1 MKRFIAFIIVVAILI
16 PQSAVFAIHET
27 KTVTNERHAS
37 YIDEALEKSR
47 YAESELDL
55 DNIYVVEKTNVTK
68 YKSND
73 DLLMLYVAIP
83 ILGTDDIVYTSF
95 NKDGYKSETKN
106 SAAMLHIENYMNSK
120 IDEYIEYNKLEN
132 VKEAVST
139 IFYGRTGINCY
150 RVVSD
155 NETYFIPYYFER
167 PYNLA
172 NDEACA
178 LEYGKAYIANEFI
191 ERLEKEEISF
201 NEYREAEKK
210 AEEER
215 LAAEA
220 SAEEEKYRPTVSLDE
235 NGDEV
240 IKVNGTN
247 LDDVLKSVTETID
260 SMKYRSSVKFGIKT
274 ETDNYITEYR
284 KKGDGTVADVTR
296 FAEVLFDEIKTQVT
310 SGKPGNA
317 ENVSYCKI
325 NGRIT
330 INVWEDGVSIEI
342 GKDNSIDFKIKN
354 PAHLI
359 DIMKSYS
366 IDAFKDF
373 TCEKNDE
380 NTPHIREKLE
390 GHIKTD
396 VIEFEFKLPS
406 DTDNSIS
413 KEVATPGKTV
423 KGTFERHKENKY
435 RSTYI
440 LTISGNLGTVSF
452 WTQTQSSLD
461 GQQELFSNNI
471 PVSFSNRLRFEDG
484 NMVEYKVGKESASY
498 KFKMIF
504 ASNDISEAYF
514 EGIECTDLKYTQLT
528 EDTKL
533 SDEFVEKDK
542 EVVIREAKECAD
554 TLYDFGLFKGTDKGY
569 ELEKSLTREESATIL
584 VRLLGEEEKVK
595 TDDFDEVFVDVD
607 KDRWSYAYVMYCY
620 KHNITKGTGSDT
632 FSPDVQIDANQ
643 FITLM
648 MRLLGYTEVNP
659 DTALEK
665 SIEYKL
671 LPEEK
676 IDELTKKK
684 VFTRSDMVQIVY
696 NSLKTQMDDET
707 VFADYLL
714 EKGILTENEIEQIK

>member
-1 MKRFIAFIIVVAILI
+1 MKRFIAFMIVMAVLI
-16 PQSAVFAIHET
+16 PQVAVFAIHET

-37 YIDEALEKSR
+37 YIDEALENSR
-47 YAESELDL
+47 YNESELDL

-73 DLLMLYVAIP
+73 DLLILYVAIP

-106 SAAMLHIENYMNSK
+106 SAAMIHVENYMNSK
-120 IDEYIEYNKLEN
+120 IDEYIEDNKLAN
-132 VKEAVST
+132 VTEVVST

-150 RVVSD
+150 RVVLD

-172 NDEACA
+172 NDEDCA
-178 LEYGKAYIANEFI
+178 LEYGKAYIANEFV

-201 NEYREAEKK
+201 NEYREAQKK
-210 AEEER
+210 AEEEK

-220 SAEEEKYRPTVSLDE
+220 RAEEEKYRPTISLDE

-247 LDDVLKSVTETID
+247 LDDVLNSVIETID

-330 INVWEDGVSIEI
+330 INVWEDGVSIQI

-514 EGIECTDLKYTQLT
+514 EDVKCTDLKYTQLT

-533 SDEFVEKDK
+533 SEEFIEKDK
-542 EVVIREAKECAD
+542 ETILREAQECAD

-584 VRLLGEEEKVK
+584 VRLLGEEEKVAA
-595 TDDFDEVFVDVD
+595 DDFDEVFVDVD

-620 KHNITKGTGSDT
+620 KHNITKGTGTDT

-665 SIEYKL
+665 SVEYKL

-714 EKGILTENEIEQIK
+714 EKGILTEKEIEQIK

>member
-1 MKRFIAFIIVVAILI
+1 MKKIITFMIVMAILI

-220 SAEEEKYRPTVSLDE
+220 RAEEEKYRPTVSLDE

-514 EGIECTDLKYTQLT
+514 EGIECTDLKYSQLT

-533 SDEFVEKDK
+533 SEEFIEKDK
-542 EVVIREAKECAD
+542 ETILREAQECAD

-584 VRLLGEEEKVK
+584 VRLLGEEEKVDA
-595 TDDFDEVFVDVD
+595 DDFDEVFVDVD

-620 KHNITKGTGSDT
+620 KHNITKGTGADT

-714 EKGILTENEIEQIK
+714 EKGILTEKEIEQIK

>member
-1 MKRFIAFIIVVAILI
+1 M
-16 PQSAVFAIHET
+16 
-27 KTVTNERHAS
+27 
-37 YIDEALEKSR
+37 
-47 YAESELDL
+47 
-55 DNIYVVEKTNVTK
+55 
-68 YKSND
+68 
-73 DLLMLYVAIP
+73 
-83 ILGTDDIVYTSF
+83 
-95 NKDGYKSETKN
+95 
-106 SAAMLHIENYMNSK
+106 
-120 IDEYIEYNKLEN
+120 
-132 VKEAVST
+132 
-139 IFYGRTGINCY
+139 
-150 RVVSD
+150 
-155 NETYFIPYYFER
+155 
-167 PYNLA
+167 
-172 NDEACA
+172 
-178 LEYGKAYIANEFI
+178 
-191 ERLEKEEISF
+191 
-201 NEYREAEKK
+201 
-210 AEEER
+210 
-215 LAAEA
+215 
-220 SAEEEKYRPTVSLDE
+220 
-235 NGDEV
+235 
-240 IKVNGTN
+240 
-247 LDDVLKSVTETID
+247 
-260 SMKYRSSVKFGIKT
+260 
-274 ETDNYITEYR
+274 
-284 KKGDGTVADVTR
+284 
-296 FAEVLFDEIKTQVT
+296 
-310 SGKPGNA
+310 
-317 ENVSYCKI
+317 
-325 NGRIT
+325 
-330 INVWEDGVSIEI
+330 SIQI

-514 EGIECTDLKYTQLT
+514 EGIECTDLKYSQLT

-533 SDEFVEKDK
+533 SEEFIEKDK
-542 EVVIREAKECAD
+542 ETILREAQECAD

-584 VRLLGEEEKVK
+584 VRLLGEEEKVDV
-595 TDDFDEVFVDVD
+595 DDFDEVFVDVD

-620 KHNITKGTGSDT
+620 KHNITKGTGADT

-665 SIEYKL
+665 SVEYKL

-714 EKGILTENEIEQIK
+714 EKGILTEKEIEQIK

>member
-139 IFYGRTGINCY
+139 IFYGRTRINCY

-220 SAEEEKYRPTVSLDE
+220 RAEEEKYRPTVSLDE

-317 ENVSYCKI
+317 ENASYCKI

-514 EGIECTDLKYTQLT
+514 EGIECTDLKYSQLT

-533 SDEFVEKDK
+533 SEEFIEKDK
-542 EVVIREAKECAD
+542 ETILREAQECAD
-554 TLYDFGLFKGTDKGY
+554 TLYNFGLFKGTDNGY

-584 VRLLGEEEKVK
+584 VRLLGEEEKVDA
-595 TDDFDEVFVDVD
+595 DDFDEVFVDVD

-620 KHNITKGTGSDT
+620 KHNITKGTGADT

-684 VFTRSDMVQIVY
+684 AFTRSDMVQIVY